1 PFDPDRRPARRQ
13 AAEPEHDPDMAGALQ
28 RAEARIA
35 MLERTLM
42 NTLRE
47 NARNWARA
55 ERAEALLG
63 ALERQGVDVEGASR
77 PLFVGLPAP
86 VLPEPD
92 PDPRSS
98 A

>member
-1 PFDPDRRPARRQ
+1 MKVIPFDPKRRSQGRRE
-13 AAEPEHDPDMAGALQ
+13 AADALT
-28 RAEARIA
+28 RAEERIA

-55 ERAEALLG
+55 ERAEALLVE
-63 ALERQGVDVEGASR
+63 AERQGTLPPLQLPLAEDEPR
-77 PLFVGLPAP
+77 P
-86 VLPEPD
+86 
-92 PDPRSS
+92 S

>member
-1 PFDPDRRPARRQ
+1 MTIIPFDPKRRPARRDDHP
-13 AAEPEHDPDMAGALQ
+13 AEIE
-28 RAEARIA
+28 RANERIA

-55 ERAEALLG
+55 ERAEAML
-63 ALERQGVDVEGASR
+63 AELERRDGRVPIFIARSDE
-77 PLFVGLPAP
+77 
-86 VLPEPD
+86 
-92 PDPRSS
+92 DPRPS